1 MSVWG
6 RSSDIHIGT
15 SSRSSLSRAIFPRVR
30 PSLRPPDRPIAIRR
44 ESITT
49 SKTTLVLK
57 TVGNAKSAVAYR
69 ITHDDDDGI
78 IEFTVSGSEY
88 GERRSCREFRDAS
101 GLPLFELHRR
111 VSLRHMWAVTL
122 PGGSRSTRGDDPA
135 YLGSGS
141 PRGVWGAS
149 AVGNFSFSLRN
160 TAAEDAKTED
170 DKKVSLKIER
180 YGNVLASFDVVDG
193 DRKVIEVRQS
203 VKHNQRIALRS
214 SSKDGYRPALDI
226 IVTSGVDLSVAAIIA
241 TIAADWVWG
250 GS

>member
-6 RSSDIHIGT
+6 RTSDIHIGT
-15 SSRSSLSRAIFPRVR
+15 NSRSSLSNAIFPRVR
-30 PSLRPPDRPIAIRR
+30 KSLRQPDRPIAIRQ

-49 SKTTLVLK
+49 TKTTLVLK
-57 TVGNAKSAVAYR
+57 PVGNSRSAVAYR

-78 IEFTVSGSEY
+78 IEFTVSGSDY
-88 GERRSCREFRDAS
+88 GERRCREFRDTS

-111 VSLRHMWAVTL
+111 LSLRNLWAVTL
-122 PGGSRSTRGDDPA
+122 PGGSRSTRSDDAA
-135 YLGSGS
+135 YLGGGA
-141 PRGVWGAS
+141 PRGVWGAP

-160 TAAEDAKTED
+160 AAAEDAKTEN
-170 DKKVSLKIER
+170 DKKVSLRIER

-214 SSKDGYRPALDI
+214 SSKDGHRPALDI
-226 IVTSGVDLSVAAIIA
+226 IVTSGVDLSV
-241 TIAADWVWG
+241 VCVRQG
-250 GS
+250 